1 MTELSVLIATRNG
14 GDILRRT
21 LQGYVDL
28 GDQDM
33 QWELIIVD
41 NNSDDEETPKIIREF
56 QAKLPLT
63 ALHQPKP
70 GKNCA
75 LNLGLASI
83 TSGRVIL
90 SDDDAI
96 PHDGFLKAWIEA
108 FDRHPDAAVFGAT
121 VVPSFDEPIPEWMSD
136 HKPKFEEL
144 YARREGVSEGA
155 IGPDE
160 IYGPNMAVRRKV
172 FDEGLKFAEDIG
184 PSFNKKN
191 YAMGSETEF
200 CQRAHTAGYKLVFV
214 RGPAVSHL
222 VRHHQTQPEFIAGR
236 SYRLGKGSALKHWKS
251 GLLKRRGHSPARAV
265 ASAIKHQLK
274 LLSLRMKKLSPD
286 PLVRF
291 CANWDTQFLHGYRDE
306 VLDLRREHSHPPQ
319 KGA

>member
-28 GDQDM
+28 DDQNT

-41 NNSDDEETPKIIREF
+41 NNSDDDETPRIIREF
-56 QAKLPLT
+56 QAKLPLI
-63 ALHQPKP
+63 ALHQPEP

-75 LNLGLASI
+75 LNLGLASL
-83 TSGRVIL
+83 SSERVVL

-96 PHDGFLKAWIEA
+96 PHDGFLKTWIEA
-108 FDRHPDAAVFGAT
+108 FDRYPDADIFGAT
-121 VVPSFDEPIPEWMSD
+121 VIPSFDEPIPEWMSK

-144 YARREGVSEGA
+144 YARREGVSEGS
-155 IGPDE
+155 IGADE

-172 FDEGLKFAEDIG
+172 FDEGMRFAEDIG
-184 PSFNKKN
+184 PSFDQKN

-200 CQRAHTAGYKLVFV
+200 CQRGHAAGYKLVFV

-222 VRHHQTQPEFIAGR
+222 VRHHQVQPDFISGR

-251 GLLKRRGHSPARAV
+251 GLLKPRRKSLVRAL
-265 ASAIKHQLK
+265 ASAAKYQVK
-274 LLSLRMKKLSPD
+274 LLPLRLKKLSPD

-291 CANWDTQFLHGYRDE
+291 CANWDSQFLRGYRE
-306 VLDLRREHSHPPQ
+306 EALDLRSQYSCSPQ
-319 KGA
+319 KGV